1 MTPREVVA
9 TVLLVFGVGVELACC
24 LGVLVM
30 RGVYDK
36 LHYTSP
42 ATTIGA
48 VAIAAAVVLR
58 ESVVTYGIK
67 AMLVALALLIT
78 NPVMSHA
85 IARAARIRRHGAWTA
100 QEKDAE
106 DETVEVEVDRR

>member
-24 LGVLVM
+24 VGVLAM

-42 ATTIGA
+42 ATTLGA
-48 VAIAAAVVLR
+48 IAIAAAVVLR
-58 ESVVTYGIK
+58 ESLVSYGLK

-78 NPVMSHA
+78 NPVLSHA
-85 IARAARIRRHGAWTA
+85 IARASRIRRHGEWTT
-100 QEKDAE
+100 QPHHDE
-106 DETVEVEVDRR
+106 DETVEVEVDRT